1 MEDWNVV
8 VTANENGFKQVCD
21 LLAPFGRVTATSYF
35 NVITLRVDDAVA
47 FLDELERRL
56 ADAPETRAC
65 IARVMPVT
73 YTFGFQSPEE
83 FEAKAVA
90 AIEPWLDRFAGRRF
104 HVRLHRRGF
113 KGRMTSPVEERFLDH
128 YIIGRLQER
137 GADAEVSFD
146 NPDLILAV
154 ETVDQR
160 AGLSLWERD
169 DLRRHPLLKLN

>member
-8 VTANENGFKQVCD
+8 VTANEGGFRRACD
-21 LLAPFGRVTATSYF
+21 LLQRFGRVTATSYF
-35 NVITLRVDDAVA
+35 NVLTLRVEDGAA
-47 FLDELERRL
+47 FLKALEREL
-56 ADAPETRAC
+56 ADDPEARASL
-65 IARVMPVT
+65 ARVMPVT
-73 YTFGFQSPEE
+73 QSFAFQSPEE
-83 FEAKAVA
+83 FETKATA

-113 KGRMTSPVEERFLDH
+113 KARMTSPVEERFLDH

-146 NPDLILAV
+146 DPDLILAV

-169 DLRRHPLLKLN
+169 ELRRHPLLKLD

>member
-8 VTANENGFKQVCD
+8 VTANEGGFKQACE
-21 LLAPFGRVTATSYF
+21 LLAPFGRVKATSYF
-35 NVITLRVDDAVA
+35 NVLTLRVDDTGT

-56 ADAPETRAC
+56 AAAAEAGDC
-65 IARVMPVT
+65 IARIMPVT
-73 YTFGFQSPEE
+73 QNFAFQSPEE

-90 AIEPWLDRFAGRRF
+90 AIEPWLARFAGCRF

-128 YIIGRLQER
+128 HIIGRLQAEGR
-137 GADAEVSFD
+137 DAEVDFD
-146 NPDLILAV
+146 DPDLILAV

-160 AGLSLWERD
+160 AGLALWTRD
-169 DLRRHPLLKLN
+169 ELQRHPLLKLN

>member
-8 VTANENGFKQVCD
+8 VTANEGGFRQACE
-21 LLAPFGRVTATSYF
+21 LLQPFGRVTATSYF
-35 NVITLRVDDAVA
+35 NVLTLRVDDADA

-56 ADAPETRAC
+56 ADAPDARASL
-65 IARVMPVT
+65 ARVMPVNRI
-73 YTFGFQSPEE
+73 FSFQSPQE
-83 FEAKAVA
+83 FEAKAAA

-113 KGRMTSPVEERFLDH
+113 KGRMTSPAEERFLDR
-128 YIIGRLQER
+128 YIIGRLRER

-146 NPDLILAV
+146 DPDLILAV

-160 AGLSLWERD
+160 AGLALWTRD
-169 DLRRHPLLKLN
+169 DLRDHPLLKLN